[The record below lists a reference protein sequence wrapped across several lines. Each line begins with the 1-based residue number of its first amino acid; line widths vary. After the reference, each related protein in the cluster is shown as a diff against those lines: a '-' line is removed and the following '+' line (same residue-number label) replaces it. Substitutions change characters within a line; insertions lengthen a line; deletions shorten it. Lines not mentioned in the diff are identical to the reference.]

1 MKKIKIALLLGGDS
15 GEREIS
21 LKTGNKIFEHLDKSK
36 YQIFKYD
43 PKFDLIQFIKDAE
56 RDKFDLVFPA
66 LHGPN
71 GEDGKIQ
78 GLLELLKIPF
88 VFSGSLA
95 SALAMDKDKTK
106 IIVAKE
112 GVTVPKSKIVTQK
125 DKITKNELGYPV
137 IVKPLELGSS
147 VGMTFAKNLAE
158 LKKGVKEALKFDS
171 KVLIEKYIKGREL
184 TVPILENPKP
194 QALPVIEIKPKKSQW
209 FDFEAKYTAGACE
222 EICPAPI
229 PEKVRKK
236 VQNLALTAYKAM
248 GCKDLA
254 RADFIWD
261 EDKNE
266 FYFLEINTIPGM
278 TDTSL
283 VPQSAQVAGIPFP
296 KLLDILIQNTFKKS
310 YNN

>member
-36 YQIFKYD
+36 YQVSKYD

-56 RDKFDLVFPA
+56 GGKFDLVFPA

-88 VFSGSLA
+88 VFSGGLA

-106 IIVAKE
+106 TIVARE
-112 GVTVPKSKIVTQK
+112 GITVPKSKIVTQK
-125 DKITKNELGYPV
+125 DKITKNDLGYPI

-147 VGMTFAKNLAE
+147 VGMTFAQNLAE

-184 TVPILENPKP
+184 TVPILENPTP
-194 QALPVIEIKPKKSQW
+194 RALPVIEIKPKKSQW

-229 PEKVRKK
+229 PKK
-236 VQNLALTAYKAM
+236 IEDKIQNLALKTYIAI
-248 GCKDLA
+248 GCRGLA
-254 RADFIWD
+254 RSDFIWSEKD
-261 EDKNE
+261 NNL
-266 FYFLEINTIPGM
+266 YFLEINTIPGM

-296 KLLDILIQNTFKKS
+296 KLLDILIQNTLKIS

>member
-1 MKKIKIALLLGGDS
+1 MPKTKIALLLGGDS

-21 LKTGNKIFEHLDKSK
+21 LKTGNKIFEHLDKSR

-56 RDKFDLVFPA
+56 KKKFDLVLPA

-106 IIVAKE
+106 TIVAKE
-112 GVTVPKSKIVTQK
+112 GIVVPESRVITKK
-125 DKITKNELGYPV
+125 DKITKNKLGYPV

-147 VGMTFAKNLAE
+147 VGMTFAQNPEE
-158 LKKGVKEALKFDS
+158 LKKGIKEALKFDS
-171 KVLIEKYIKGREL
+171 RVLLEKYIKGREL
-184 TVPILENPKP
+184 TVPILENPES
-194 QALPVIEIKPKKSQW
+194 QALPVIEIKPKKSKW

-229 PEKVRKK
+229 PDNVRKK
-236 VQNLALTAYKAM
+236 VQSLALLTYRAI

-261 EDKNE
+261 DKKNE

-283 VPQSAQVAGIPFP
+283 VPQSARVAGISFS
-296 KLLDILIQNTFKKS
+296 KLLDILIQNSLKN
-310 YNN
+310 Y